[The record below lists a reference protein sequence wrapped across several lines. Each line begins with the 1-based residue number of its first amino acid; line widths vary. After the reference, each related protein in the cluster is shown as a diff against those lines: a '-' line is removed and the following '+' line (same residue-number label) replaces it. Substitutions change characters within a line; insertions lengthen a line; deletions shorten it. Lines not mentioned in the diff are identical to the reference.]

1 VGQKVN
7 PIGFRLSLTKN
18 WTSKWYA
25 DHRTYADQLEADYK
39 VQQYIK
45 TNLKHAGISRIEVER
60 AASKIKVTIFA
71 SRPGIIIGRK
81 GEAADQLKEDLIKLG
96 KTDVTVNIK
105 EVKRPEIDA
114 QLLAE
119 NIATQLERRIAFRRA
134 IKRSLASAMRLN
146 IQGCK
151 IMVAGRLNGAEMSR
165 KEWVR
170 DGRVPLHTMRA
181 EIDYGTTEAMTT
193 YGIIGVKV
201 WIYKGEDYNQPRLL
215 RRRGG
220 QGRDNQPGQGRDN
233 RPG

>member
-1 VGQKVN
+1 MGQKVN
-7 PIGFRLSLTKN
+7 PIGMRLGITKT
-18 WTSKWYA
+18 WSGKWYA
-25 DHRTYADQLEADYK
+25 DKRDYPVLLAEDLMLQK
-39 VQQYIK
+39 YIK
-45 TNLKHAGISRIEVER
+45 SHMKHAGISLVEVER
-60 AASKIKVTIFA
+60 AAQRVKVTIHS

-81 GEAADQLKEDLIKLG
+81 GESADALKEDLVRMTKR
-96 KTDVTVNIK
+96 DVTVNIK

-165 KEWVR
+165 REWVR
-170 DGRVPLHTMRA
+170 EGRVPLHTLRA
-181 EIDYGTTEAMTT
+181 DIDYGTAEALTT

-201 WIYKGEDYNQPRLL
+201 WIYKGEDYNQPRLV
-215 RRRGG
+215 RRRGPG
-220 QGRDNQPGQGRDN
+220 GRER
-233 RPG
+233 

>member
-1 VGQKVN
+1 MGQKVN

-25 DHRTYADQLEADYK
+25 DKRTYADQLEDDTRI
-39 VQQYIK
+39 QRFIK
-45 TNLKHAGISRIEVER
+45 KQLKHAGISRIEVER
-60 AASKIKVTIFA
+60 AAQKVKITVFS

-81 GEAADQLKEDLIKLG
+81 GEAADQLKADLVKVS
-96 KTDVTVNIK
+96 KSDVAVNIK

-151 IMVAGRLNGAEMSR
+151 IMVSGRLNGAEMSR
-165 KEWVR
+165 TEWVR
-170 DGRVPLHTMRA
+170 EGRIPLHTLRA
-181 EIDYGTTEAMTT
+181 EIDYGTAEALTT
-193 YGIIGVKV
+193 YGLIGVKV
-201 WIYKGEDYNQPRLL
+201 WVYKGEDYNQPRLL
-215 RRRGG
+215 RRR
-220 QGRDNQPGQGRDN
+220 QPVR
-233 RPG
+233 